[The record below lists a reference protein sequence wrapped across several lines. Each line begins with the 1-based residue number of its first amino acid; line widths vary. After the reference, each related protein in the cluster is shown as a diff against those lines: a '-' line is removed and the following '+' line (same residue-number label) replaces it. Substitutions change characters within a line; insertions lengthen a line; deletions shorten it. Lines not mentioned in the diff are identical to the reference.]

1 MVMVATERGGRARA
15 SKADTHSER
24 TVVQF
29 ILSNLDRGRVVL
41 CTDTLPAY
49 QWVGSKFP
57 AHLRVNHSAEEWV
70 RRDPHY
76 AADAHINTAESFNAM
91 LKRAV
96 MGVWHWF
103 SIKHAD
109 CYLHEL
115 CFRWNQRTASVET
128 GLAHVFAG
136 TANRL
141 RWRELTT

>member
-1 MVMVATERGGRARA
+1 M
-15 SKADTHSER
+15 
-24 TVVQF
+24 
-29 ILSNLDRGRVVL
+29 L

-76 AADAHINTAESFNAM
+76 AADAHINTAESFIAM